1 MVNIVTEGQDIIPM
15 DRHQEIAELTEKVGA
30 LTDAKKAIEEKLKMS
45 KSELEMMVAQYG
57 IDTIEID
64 EYFVK
69 VLRSQRFSKWDSN
82 KKVYGMIPDDMKATL
97 VTPDRKKILAEIE
110 AGNLT
115 TEILEHQV
123 FKEMTQMRFKN
134 LRG

>member
-1 MVNIVTEGQDIIPM
+1 MVEITSEMEEAITEEKLA
-15 DRHQEIAELTEKVGA
+15 RIADLTSKVGA

-45 KSELEMMVAQYG
+45 KSELEMIATQY
-57 IDTIEID
+57 DIEDIRTED
-64 EYFVK
+64 YFVK

-110 AGNLT
+110 GGNLSN
-115 TEILEHQV
+115 EILEHQV
-123 FKEMTQMRFKN
+123 FKEMTQLRFKN